1 MTINLNSK
9 KWQKNY
15 NSMESKMAKRLI
27 PGKTRKSKG
36 KKVSHRPV
44 RSEGAYFDENDH
56 KWYKRVEA

>member
-56 KWYKRVEA
+56 KWYKRVEE

>member
-1 MTINLNSK
+1 
-9 KWQKNY
+9 
-15 NSMESKMAKRLI
+15 MAKRLI

-56 KWYKRVEA
+56 KWYKRVEE